1 MRRLI
6 LPARLPLALAALV
19 ILVVAARPLAGDS
32 PSLIDCPWTFPG
44 SEPFIGHGFYVPRFP
59 GKSLTAVTLPLQFT
73 SPGTYNLALT
83 ARAGSFFTGTLIG
96 TSIASVTV
104 GSSSLNASISFS
116 FAAPAITP
124 QTTVVF
130 QGSIVSAPPGT
141 ISVFV
146 QTPAGCPVVEVDN
159 LSPPLGIYHRLG
171 VAVRIDGDPDV
182 TTFVQTTTVPSIAS
196 VHGQNGIF
204 FHTDLW
210 LFNRDPNP
218 VTVTARY
225 RCFALQSCGAGTVSF
240 PMDGSST
247 KTFSDVVSTL
257 FGSAESAGAL
267 ELFVTSQVPEALYT
281 LSRTYSPA
289 LPAATS
295 GASIAALPATAASG
309 NAVLVGLAGNGGDTS
324 SGFRTNVGVYNPQ
337 GVPTNVGFR
346 LQRSDG
352 TLIGTTSLTLAAF
365 EARQLN
371 DIFASTGH
379 GEVVTLDAVLFVT
392 SDVPI
397 FGFATV
403 IDNRTG
409 DFVYQGATKAF

>member
-1 MRRLI
+1 MRRTM
-6 LPARLPLALAALV
+6 LPAFLALVSALV
-19 ILVVAARPLAGDS
+19 SALPAQPLRADS
-32 PSLIDCPWTFPG
+32 PALIDCPWTFPG
-44 SEPFIGHGFYVPRFP
+44 SEPLIGHGFYVPRFP
-59 GKSLTAVTLPLQFT
+59 GRTLTGVTLYLQFT
-73 SPGTYNLALT
+73 SPGTYQLALT
-83 ARAGSFFTGTLIG
+83 ARAGSFTGPLIG
-96 TSIASVTV
+96 TSIATVTI
-104 GSSSLNASISFS
+104 GSSSLDASVPFV
-116 FAAPAITP
+116 FAAPSITP
-124 QTTVVF
+124 QTAVVF
-130 QGSIVSAPPGT
+130 QGSIISAPPGT
-141 ISVFV
+141 ISLFV
-146 QTPAGCPVVEVDN
+146 RTRAGCPVVEVDN
-159 LSPPLGIYHRLG
+159 LSSPLGVYHRLG
-171 VAVRIDGDPDV
+171 VALRIEGDPDA

-196 VHGQNGIF
+196 VHGVNGVF

-225 RCFALQSCGAGTVSF
+225 RCFAGQDCGSGIASF
-240 PMDGSST
+240 QMDGSGA
-247 KTFSDVVSTL
+247 KTYADVVSTL
-257 FGSAESAGAL
+257 FGSSESAGAL
-267 ELFVTSQVPEALYT
+267 ELYVTSQVPEALYT

-289 LPAATS
+289 LPAATT
-295 GASIAALPATAASG
+295 GASMAALPATAANG
-309 NAVLVGLAGNGGDTS
+309 NAVFVGLAGNGGDTS

-352 TLIGTTSLTLAAF
+352 TLIGTTFLTLMAY

-397 FGFATV
+397 FSFATV

-409 DFVYQGATKAF
+409 DFVYHGTTKAL

>member
-1 MRRLI
+1 VRRLM
-6 LPARLPLALAALV
+6 LPAILAFVSALAV
-19 ILVVAARPLAGDS
+19 WPLGADS
-32 PSLIDCPWTFPG
+32 PALIDCPWTFPG
-44 SEPFIGHGFYVPRFP
+44 SEPFVGHGFYVPRFP
-59 GKSLTAVTLPLQFT
+59 GRTLTGVTLYLQFT
-73 SPGTYNLALT
+73 SPGTYRLALT
-83 ARAGSFFTGTLIG
+83 ARALTFTGTLIG
-96 TSIASVTV
+96 TSVATVTI
-104 GSSSLNASISFS
+104 GSSSLNASVPFS
-116 FAAPAITP
+116 FAAPAIAP
-124 QTTVVF
+124 QTAVVF

-141 ISVFV
+141 ISLFV
-146 QTPAGCPVVEVDN
+146 RTREGCPVVEVDN
-159 LSPPLGIYHRLG
+159 LSAPLGVYHRLG
-171 VAVRIDGDPDV
+171 VPIRIEGDPDV

-196 VHGQNGIF
+196 VHGQNGTF

-225 RCFALQSCGAGTVSF
+225 RCFTGQDCGAGAVSF
-240 PMDGSST
+240 PMNGSSS
-247 KTFSDVVSTL
+247 KTVSDVVSTL

-289 LPAATS
+289 LPAATT
-295 GASIAALPATAASG
+295 GASMAALPATAANG
-309 NAVLVGLAGNGGDTS
+309 NAVFVGLAGNGGDSS

-337 GVPTNVGFR
+337 VVATNVGFR
-346 LQRSDG
+346 LQTSDG

-365 EARQLN
+365 EAHQIN

-379 GEVVTLDAVLFVT
+379 GEVVTSDAVLFLT

-397 FGFATV
+397 FSFATV

-409 DFVYQGATKAF
+409 DFVYQGTTKLF